1 MERVVPDT
9 PARPVLWRR
18 AVGEAIGTGMLVF
31 GGCGAIVT
39 NTVHAGTLGTVG
51 IALAFFL
58 VLLAA
63 ISALSHISG
72 AHFNPGVS
80 LAFLVARHLPA
91 RDCLAYIVAQLAG
104 ATGAALL
111 LHAVWPTNPA
121 HLGATIPTVADMRA
135 VVVELVLT
143 AILMFVIMSVATDTR
158 AVGAPA
164 ALAIAA
170 VVGAAALAFGPV
182 TGASLNTARSFG
194 PALVS
199 GDWQSF
205 WIYIVGPMV
214 GAPVGALLY
223 QLIRGEHPSHRHL
236 DTTEVDD
243 GDRPVRLPA

>member
-1 MERVVPDT
+1 VGRLVAAPPT
-9 PARPVLWRR
+9 RPELWRR
-18 AVGEAIGTGMLVF
+18 AIGEVIGTGMLVF
-31 GGCGAIVT
+31 GGCGAIVS
-39 NTVHAGTLGTVG
+39 NSVHQGTLGTIG

-63 ISALSHISG
+63 IAALGHISG

-80 LAFLVARHLPA
+80 VAFLVARHLPA
-91 RDCLAYIVAQLAG
+91 RDCLTYVVAQLVG

-111 LHAVWPTNPA
+111 LHVVWPANPA
-121 HLGATIPTVADMRA
+121 NLGATVPTIGDVRA
-135 VVVELVLT
+135 VLVEFVLT
-143 AILMFVIMSVATDTR
+143 AILMFVVMSMATDTR

-170 VVGAAALAFGPV
+170 VVGVAALAFGPV

-199 GDWQSF
+199 GEWQSF
-205 WIYIVGPMV
+205 WIYIVGPML

-223 QLIRGEHPSHRHL
+223 QLIRGEHSPAPPL
-236 DTTEVDD
+236 DTTEGPD

>member
-1 MERVVPDT
+1 MPDT
-9 PARPVLWRR
+9 PGRPVLWRR
-18 AVGEAIGTGMLVF
+18 AVGEGIGAGMLVF

-39 NTVHAGTLGTVG
+39 NTVHDGTLGTVG

-63 ISALSHISG
+63 IAALGHISG

-91 RDCLAYIVAQLAG
+91 RECVAYIGAQLAG

-111 LHAVWPTNPA
+111 LHGIWPSNPA
-121 HLGATIPTVADMRA
+121 HLGATVPTVADIRA
-135 VVVELVLT
+135 LIVEFVLT

-170 VVGAAALAFGPV
+170 VVGASALAFGPV

-194 PALVS
+194 PAVVS
-199 GDWQSF
+199 GEWQSF
-205 WIYIVGPMV
+205 WIYVVGPMV

-223 QLIRGEHPSHRHL
+223 QLIRGEHPPTRRL
-236 DTTEVDD
+236 DTTEVDG

>member
-1 MERVVPDT
+1 MPDT

-39 NTVHAGTLGTVG
+39 NTVHDGTLGTVG

-63 ISALSHISG
+63 IAALGHISG

-91 RDCLAYIVAQLAG
+91 RDCGAYIVAQLAG

-111 LHAVWPTNPA
+111 LHGIWPANPA
-121 HLGATIPTVADMRA
+121 HLGATVPSIADMRA
-135 VVVELVLT
+135 LIVEFVLT
-143 AILMFVIMSVATDTR
+143 AILMFVIMSLATDTR

-170 VVGAAALAFGPV
+170 VVGMSALAFGPV

-199 GDWQSF
+199 GEWQSF
-205 WIYIVGPMV
+205 WIYVIGPLA

-223 QLIRGEHPSHRHL
+223 QLIRGEHPARRHP
-236 DTTEVDD
+236 DPPETTD